1 MNFASPKFSPA
12 RIEERRVGL
21 IGELAARIS
30 RACCEPPEAMGAQ
43 VAAALARA
51 AAEPDLLDAA
61 QRAAKPDCYARHVIY
76 ADPAGRFT
84 VLAIVWGS
92 GQFSAPHAHH
102 TWCGYA
108 VHDGTL
114 EETLFA
120 WNAEPGRAQ
129 PLRTERRPPGYKCF
143 AGPGL
148 EQIHKLGNPGSSPA
162 ISIHVYGVDR
172 EHIATGVNR
181 MVQTAD

>member
-30 RACCEPPEAMGAQ
+30 RACCEPPETMGQ
-43 VAAALARA
+43 LIAAALARA

-84 VLAIVWGS
+84 VLAIVWGP

-108 VHDGTL
+108 VHEGTL

-120 WNAEPGRAQ
+120 WNAEPGRAH
-129 PLRTERRPPGYKCF
+129 PLRAERRPRGYKCF